1 VPILADLVD
10 VVIGVDA
17 HTDTHSAAMLS
28 AAGAVLAELTVD
40 ADDAGAAVLSAWAAN
55 QVGGLS
61 RQWVIDGARSHGIG
75 LTRFLLT
82 AGETVLD
89 AARIS
94 GSARRR
100 GGKSDRLDAIAV
112 ARIAL
117 SAEHVATP
125 RADGDREALRI
136 LHVARRHYTDTR
148 TATVNLLKSL
158 ILTAEDAL
166 RRQLRTLSTHDQVR
180 QLCQLEIDTG
190 NAADAAGRI
199 RRTQLRTLAT
209 DIAALDRKL
218 ADNLTQLRDLVAAMC
233 PALLDQPGVGP
244 VTAAVALIAWSHPGR
259 LRNEAAFAALAGVNP
274 IPASSGR
281 TIRHRLN
288 RGGDRTLNAALH
300 TIALSRR
307 RYHQPTSDYVTRRT
321 AEGKTPKEI
330 NRCLKRYIARQI
342 FRLMQATA

>member
-1 VPILADLVD
+1 VPILAEQVD

-17 HTDTHSAAMLS
+17 HTDTHTAAVLS
-28 AAGAVLAELTVD
+28 AAGAVLAELTVA
-40 ADDAGAAVLSAWAAN
+40 ADDAGAAALLAWADDQA
-55 QVGGLS
+55 GGRR

-75 LTRFLLT
+75 LTRFLLA

-89 AARIS
+89 AARIP

-100 GGKSDRLDAIAV
+100 GGKSDRRDAIAV

-117 SAEHVATP
+117 AAEHVATP
-125 RADGDREALRI
+125 RGDGDREALRI

-158 ILTAEDAL
+158 ILTADDAL
-166 RRQLRTLSTHDQVR
+166 RSQLRGLNTDQQVR
-180 QLCQLEIDTG
+180 QLCRLEVEPDLSTVDRVRH
-190 NAADAAGRI
+190 AH
-199 RRTQLRTLAT
+199 LRALAT
-209 DIAALDRKL
+209 DIAALDQIL
-218 ADNLTQLRDLVAAMC
+218 ADNLAQLRELVTTMC
-233 PALLDQPGVGP
+233 PTLLDQPGVGP
-244 VTAAVALIAWSHPGR
+244 VSAAVALAAWSHPGR

-288 RGGDRTLNAALH
+288 RGGDRTLNSALH

-307 RYHQPTSDYVTRRT
+307 RCHQPTRDYVTRRT
-321 AEGKTPKEI
+321 AEGKTIKEI
-330 NRCLKRYIARQI
+330 NRCLKRYIARQL
-342 FRLMQATA
+342 FRLMQATP

>member
-17 HTDTHSAAMLS
+17 HTDTHTAAMLS
-28 AAGAVLAELTVD
+28 AAGAVLAEFTVN
-40 ADDAGAAVLSAWAAN
+40 ADDAGAAVLLAWVASQA
-55 QVGGLS
+55 GGPR

-89 AARIS
+89 AARIP
-94 GSARRR
+94 GSTRRR

-112 ARIAL
+112 ARVAL
-117 SAEHVATP
+117 TAEHLTTP
-125 RADGDREALRI
+125 RRDGDREALRI
-136 LHVARRHYTDTR
+136 LHVARRHYTDAR

-158 ILTAEDAL
+158 ILTADDAL
-166 RRQLRTLSTHDQVR
+166 RRHLRGLNTDQQVRELCRLQAEPADDLDAVGRVRRAQLR
-180 QLCQLEIDTG
+180 
-190 NAADAAGRI
+190 A
-199 RRTQLRTLAT
+199 LAT
-209 DIAALDRKL
+209 DIAAIDQTL

-233 PALLDQPGVGP
+233 PTLLDQPGVGP
-244 VTAAVALIAWSHPGR
+244 VTAAVALTAWSHPGR
-259 LRNEAAFAALAGVNP
+259 LRNEAAFAALGGVNP

-307 RYHQPTSDYVTRRT
+307 RYHQPTRDYVARRT
-321 AEGKTPKEI
+321 AEGKTLKEI
-330 NRCLKRYIARQI
+330 NRCLKRYIARQL